1 MHVVRGHTKLHSAN
15 QFVDLRDGDTFI
27 MKTDNFISNWQPN
40 EDGSFNKVIV
50 FQLTSDVLKHLYG
63 QELPSWFVQFD
74 EQRDSAEVIPKSPI
88 LGSFFENLQ
97 IYLNNPSHL
106 SEEVVE
112 AKMKELISIIV
123 QTSHSDTIKQIFGN
137 LFKPNEYAF
146 QEVVQKNLFEDL
158 NIEDLAFLAGMSLSS
173 FKRKFNAVY
182 GTTPNKYITSKR
194 LEKAQSL
201 LRFSDMLISE
211 VAYDCGF
218 SDVGYF
224 SKLFKKYYNYSPSEV
239 KKGELD

>member
-1 MHVVRGHTKLHSAN
+1 M
-15 QFVDLRDGDTFI
+15 
-27 MKTDNFISNWQPN
+27 
-40 EDGSFNKVIV
+40 
-50 FQLTSDVLKHLYG
+50 
-63 QELPSWFVQFD
+63 
-74 EQRDSAEVIPKSPI
+74 
-88 LGSFFENLQ
+88 
-97 IYLNNPSHL
+97 
-106 SEEVVE
+106 
-112 AKMKELISIIV
+112 
-123 QTSHSDTIKQIFGN
+123 
-137 LFKPNEYAF
+137 
-146 QEVVQKNLFEDL
+146 VQKNLFEDL

-173 FKRKFNAVY
+173 FKRKFNSVY